1 MTRGVG
7 RRAHRPRLPAVR
19 REPAG
24 PRRRRRAGA
33 DRPALTDRSI
43 DSGCDSA
50 HASAGPLRLCMT
62 RNAAGSRPAPPPRTP
77 PIRRTRPPRASPTA
91 EPSRSGRGSASPA
104 TASRTCL
111 IAWLALQIAFGGGG
125 GEQANQKGAFQ
136 QLTDNTFGKILLWII
151 VVGFVAVGC
160 GGWARRSGATATSP
174 TRRSSCASAAPPP
187 SRPWSSSRSR
197 CWPRAPRSAAGGGGN
212 GQQKATAG
220 VLGLPGGQW
229 IVGLVGLGIIVAGG
243 SKIYAG
249 WKKKF
254 EDDMNMPSDQK
265 ARQAVERTGQI
276 GSIAK
281 GVSIGVIGVLVV
293 IAADPVRPG
302 EGGRARRGAA
312 LARPDPARAVAARRG
327 GPRARRV
334 RRVLL
339 RSTRSTTASDG
350 LPCGR
355 ADPSSPGPKGRQRT

>member
-1 MTRGVG
+1 MSSAPG
-7 RRAHRPRLPAVR
+7 R
-19 REPAG
+19 
-24 PRRRRRAGA
+24 
-33 DRPALTDRSI
+33 
-43 DSGCDSA
+43 SGSA
-50 HASAGPLRLCMT
+50 AK
-62 RNAAGSRPAPPPRTP
+62 NAAGSA
-77 PIRRTRPPRASPTA
+77 
-91 EPSRSGRGSASPA
+91 GSAAKNAAHSA
-104 TASRTCL
+104 DTTAKGVADSRAVEIGARVGLACYGVTHLL

-151 VVGFVAVGC
+151 VVGFVAVGLWRL
-160 GGWARRSGATATSP
+160 GQAIWGYRYVSDKKKQLRKRGTSAFKAVVFFTLTVLAVRTAIGS
-174 TRRSSCASAAPPP
+174 
-187 SRPWSSSRSR
+187 
-197 CWPRAPRSAAGGGGN
+197 GGGGN
-212 GQQKATAG
+212 GQQQATAG

-265 ARQAVERTGQI
+265 TRQAVERTGQI
-276 GSIAK
+276 GYIAK
-281 GVSIGVIGVLVV
+281 GVSIARDRCARGDRR
-293 IAADPVRPG
+293 DPVRPG

-312 LARPDPARAVAARRG
+312 LARPDPARSVAARRG

-339 RSTRSTTASDG
+339 VRREVPPRLTGYPAAGRSVVVRTRE
-350 LPCGR
+350 GR
-355 ADPSSPGPKGRQRT
+355 PRA